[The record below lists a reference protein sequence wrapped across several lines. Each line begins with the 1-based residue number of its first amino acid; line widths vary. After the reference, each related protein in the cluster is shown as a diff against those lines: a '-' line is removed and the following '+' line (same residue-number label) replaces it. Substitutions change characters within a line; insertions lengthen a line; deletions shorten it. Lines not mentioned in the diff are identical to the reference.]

1 MSNRL
6 VGETSPYLLQHADNP
21 VDWWPWTQAAFEEAR
36 RRGVPVLLSVGYSS
50 CHWCHVMAHE
60 SFEDEA
66 TAALLNEHFVSVK
79 VDREERPDVD
89 AVYMEAVQA
98 ATGQGGWPMTVFL
111 TPDAEPF
118 YFGTYFPPEP
128 RHGMPSFRQV
138 LDGVRQAWEGRR
150 GEVAEVAA
158 KIARDLGEREIG
170 LGDGERPGE
179 QEQAQALLGLTRE
192 YDERY
197 GGFGGAPKFPPSM
210 VLEFLLRHHA
220 RTGAEGALQM
230 ALDTA
235 ERMARGGIYDQ
246 LGGGFARY
254 SVDRE
259 WVVPHFEKML
269 YDNALLCR
277 VYAHLWRSTG
287 SESARRVAL
296 ETADFMV
303 RELGTEHG
311 AFASALDADSADAE
325 GRHVEGA
332 YYVWTPAE
340 LREVL
345 GEQDAELAATYYGVT
360 EEGTFEEGASVLQ
373 LPVTETVVD
382 AERVASVRERLLDAR
397 SRRPAPA
404 RDDKVVAAWNGLAI
418 AALAETGAYFDR
430 PDLVEAAVRAAD
442 VLVRL
447 HMDDAARLLR
457 TSKDGRPGSNAGV
470 LEDYADVAE
479 GFLTLASVTGEGVW
493 LEFAGFL
500 LDHVLARFTGEGGAL
515 YDTASDAEQ
524 LIRRPQDPT
533 DNATPSGWTA
543 AAGALLSYAAQTGSE
558 PHRTAA
564 ERALGVV
571 KALGPKVPRFVGW
584 GLAVAEAALDGP
596 REVAVVG
603 AEGDPLRELLH
614 RTALL
619 GTAPGAVVAV
629 GEPVPSAT
637 EPTPPTSDPATTS
650 GPESATE
657 PAPPATEPEPPT
669 TSEPGPAP
677 ESAPTPSGTAQG
689 VTEGPKPPSRK
700 RVDVREV
707 ELPLL
712 ADRVLVRGRAAAY
725 VCRDFTCDA
734 PTTDPTLLADALGVR
749 VDVNDGDI
757 RST

>member
-1 MSNRL
+1 MPNRL
-6 VGETSPYLLQHADNP
+6 AHETSPYLLQHADNP
-21 VDWWPWTQAAFEEAR
+21 VDWWPWSAEAFEEAR
-36 RRGVPVLLSVGYSS
+36 ERGVPVLLSVGYSS

-66 TAALLNEHFVSVK
+66 TAAYLNEHFVNVK

-118 YFGTYFPPEP
+118 YFGTYFPPAP

-138 LDGVRQAWEGRR
+138 LEGVRGAWTDRR
-150 GEVAEVAA
+150 GEVAEVAG
-158 KIARDLGEREIG
+158 KIVRDLAEREMSFG
-170 LGDGERPGE
+170 SGEVPGE
-179 QEQAQALLGLTRE
+179 EDLVGALLGLTRE
-192 YDERY
+192 YDASR

-210 VLEFLLRHHA
+210 VIEFLLRHHA
-220 RTGAEGALQM
+220 RTGSEGALQM
-230 ALDTA
+230 AQDTC

-277 VYAHLWRSTG
+277 VYAHLWRTTG
-287 SESARRVAL
+287 SELARRVAL

-303 RELGTEHG
+303 GELRTNEGG
-311 AFASALDADSADAE
+311 FASALDADSDDGT

-332 YYVWTPAE
+332 YYVWTPRQ

-345 GEQDAELAATYYGVT
+345 GAEDGELAARYFGVT
-360 EEGTFEEGASVLQ
+360 EEGTFEEGSSVLQ
-373 LPVTETVVD
+373 LPQQEELFD
-382 AERVASVRERLLDAR
+382 AEKVAGIRRRLLAAR
-397 SRRPAPA
+397 AERPAPG
-404 RDDKVVAAWNGLAI
+404 RDDKIVAAWNGLTV

-430 PDLVEAAVRAAD
+430 PDLVDAAIAAAD
-442 VLVRL
+442 LLVRV
-447 HMDDAARLLR
+447 HMDDRARLSR
-457 TSKDGRPGSNAGV
+457 TSKDGQVGANAGV

-479 GFLTLASVTGEGVW
+479 GFLALASVTGEGVW

-500 LDHVLARFTGEGGAL
+500 LDQVIMQFTDPESGAL
-515 YDTASDAEQ
+515 YDTAADAER

-533 DNATPSGWTA
+533 DNATPSGWSA
-543 AAGALLSYAAQTGSE
+543 AAGALLSYAAQTGAE

-571 KALGPKVPRFVGW
+571 KALGPRAPRFIGW
-584 GLAVAEAALDGP
+584 GLAVAEALLDGP

-603 AEGDPLRELLH
+603 PEGHPLTKALH

-629 GEPVPSAT
+629 GT
-637 EPTPPTSDPATTS
+637 
-650 GPESATE
+650 PES
-657 PAPPATEPEPPT
+657 
-669 TSEPGPAP
+669 
-677 ESAPTPSGTAQG
+677 
-689 VTEGPKPPSRK
+689 
-700 RVDVREV
+700 D

-712 ADRVLVRGRAAAY
+712 ADRPLVQGEPAAY
-725 VCRDFTCDA
+725 VCRNFTCDA
-734 PTTDPTLLADALGVR
+734 PTTDPDRLRTAL
-749 VDVNDGDI
+749 
-757 RST
+757 SS

>member
-1 MSNRL
+1 MPNRL
-6 VGETSPYLLQHADNP
+6 AHETSPYLLQHADNP
-21 VDWWPWTQAAFEEAR
+21 VDWWPWSEEAFEEAR
-36 RRGVPVLLSVGYSS
+36 RRDVPVLLSVGYSS

-60 SFEDEA
+60 SFEDGA
-66 TAALLNEHFVSVK
+66 TAAYLNEHFVSVK

-111 TPDAEPF
+111 TPEAAPF
-118 YFGTYFPPEP
+118 YFGTYFPPSP
-128 RHGMPSFRQV
+128 RHGMPGFRQV
-138 LDGVRQAWEGRR
+138 LEGVRQAWADRR
-150 GEVAEVAA
+150 EEVAEVAG
-158 KIARDLGEREIG
+158 KIVRDLAGRE
-170 LGDGERPGE
+170 LQYGDTRTPGE
-179 QEQAQALLGLTRE
+179 DELAQALLGLTRE
-192 YDERY
+192 YDPQR

-220 RTGAEGALQM
+220 RTGSEGALQM
-230 ALDTA
+230 AQDTC

-254 SVDRE
+254 SVDRD

-277 VYAHLWRSTG
+277 VYAHLWRATG
-287 SESARRVAL
+287 SGLARRVAL

-303 RELGTEHG
+303 RELRTKEGG
-311 AFASALDADSADAE
+311 FASALDADSDDGS

-332 YYVWTPAE
+332 AYVWTPAQLE
-340 LREVL
+340 EVL
-345 GEQDAELAATYYGVT
+345 GPEDAELAARYFGVT
-360 EEGTFEEGASVLQ
+360 DEGTFEQGSSVLQ
-373 LPVTETVVD
+373 LPQQKGVFD
-382 AERVASVRERLLDAR
+382 AERIASIRSRLLV
-397 SRRPAPA
+397 SRAERPAPG
-404 RDDKVVAAWNGLAI
+404 RDDKVVAAWNGLAV

-430 PDLVEAAVRAAD
+430 SDLVEAAIGAAD
-442 VLVRL
+442 LLVRL
-447 HMDDAARLLR
+447 HMDERARLAR
-457 TSKDGRPGSNAGV
+457 TSKDGRVGAHTGV

-479 GFLTLASVTGEGVW
+479 GFLALASVTGEGVW

-500 LDHVLARFTGEGGAL
+500 LDHVLVRFTDDSGAL
-515 YDTASDAEQ
+515 YDTAADAEK

-571 KALGPKVPRFVGW
+571 KALGPRVPRFVGW
-584 GLAVAEAALDGP
+584 GLAVAEAFLDGP

-603 AEGDPLRELLH
+603 PALDDPATRALH

-629 GEPVPSAT
+629 GTA
-637 EPTPPTSDPATTS
+637 
-650 GPESATE
+650 G
-657 PAPPATEPEPPT
+657 
-669 TSEPGPAP
+669 SE
-677 ESAPTPSGTAQG
+677 
-689 VTEGPKPPSRK
+689 
-700 RVDVREV
+700 

-712 ADRVLVRGRAAAY
+712 ADRILVDGEPTAY
-725 VCRDFTCDA
+725 ICRNFTCDA
-734 PTTDPTLLADALGVR
+734 PTTDPERLRNALSFREG
-749 VDVNDGDI
+749 
-757 RST
+757 